1 MEKGK
6 VPEFV
11 IVEKEEGR
19 LGLRETRSRLRAQW
33 QVTIESALLAGIEVS
48 WQKCW
53 PMFDSS

>member
-1 MEKGK
+1 MVKGK

-11 IVEKEEGR
+11 IVEKEVGP
-19 LGLRETRSRLRAQW
+19 LGQR
-33 QVTIESALLAGIEVS
+33 VTSYNESALLAGTEVS